1 MNIPRHSA
9 QQAGT
14 RIAVINHTSF
24 VIIKTDWQLEENI
37 NYYLSRTFSFLESP
51 QVTKGIFLMPV
62 SDLLTQ
68 IIEIHFLSSIFLIG
82 AKG

>member
-37 NYYLSRTFSFLESP
+37 NYYLSRTFSFP

-68 IIEIHFLSSIFLIG
+68 IIEIHFLSSIFLVG